1 MPLAV
6 SYDPAETTHDAFVGR
21 DLVVPGCCDVA
32 SNEEVDSCDASDA
45 SRIPNRHRGCDLVT
59 VRRRIAGGCTI
70 FDPIDLECWPGQK
83 SHQEDEEDERR
94 HHRQREHVVARAR
107 RLL

>member
-6 SYDPAETTHDAFVGR
+6 PYDPAETTHDAFVGR

-32 SNEEVDSCDASDA
+32 SNEEVDTCDASDA

-83 SHQEDEEDERR
+83 SHQERSEERR
-94 HHRQREHVVARAR
+94 VGKEGRTGW
-107 RLL
+107 